1 MGRAEG
7 VDGVWH
13 GGAAGDKGG
22 AVGIR
27 VVGMRMRMGLK
38 NVAGWVALALL
49 APGMSAAGQQAKAEA
64 GAKPQLVVIDTDIG
78 DDIDDAFAVALALKS
93 PELRILG
100 ITTTFGD
107 TELRAR
113 LLERYLRAAGYGGI
127 PVAAGPET
135 KTDNGMTQAAYAKGW
150 AGKPRADGVELL
162 LNTIRRHPGQVT
174 LIAIGPLFTVQAAI
188 KKDPATFRRLKR
200 VVMMGGSIYRG
211 YGEVNGKPRPA
222 EPEWNIDR
230 DPAGMRALLA
240 SGVRVY
246 MMPLDS
252 TQIPLHE
259 IDRERIFTGGGPLG
273 RQVAELTREWVAGTP
288 THSPTPTL
296 FDPVAVTYAMH
307 PELCPARPMRIKVD
321 DKGQTLPV
329 KGRPNVEVCLKS
341 DEAGFLRLLMGR
353 LAAKA
358 DAR

>member
-1 MGRAEG
+1 
-7 VDGVWH
+7 
-13 GGAAGDKGG
+13 
-22 AVGIR
+22 
-27 VVGMRMRMGLK
+27 MRMGWK
-38 NVAGWVALALL
+38 QVAGWAAMALL
-49 APGMSAAGQQAKAEA
+49 MPGWAAGQHAGRVARMPAKGGA

-107 TELRAR
+107 TVLRAR
-113 LLERYLRAAGYGGI
+113 LLERYLTAVGRGGI

-135 KTDNGMTQAAYAKGW
+135 KTDNVMTQAAYAEGF
-150 AGKPRADGVELL
+150 AGPTRVGGADFMLQQ
-162 LNTIRRHPGQVT
+162 IRRHPGQVT

-188 KKDPATFRRLKR
+188 AKDPATFRKLRR

-230 DPAGMRALLA
+230 DPEGMRALLG
-240 SGVRVY
+240 SGVKIY

-259 IDRERIFTGGGPLG
+259 IDREKIFTGGGALG
-273 RQVAELTREWVAGTP
+273 VQLGLLYREWVAGTP

-307 PELCPARPMRIKVD
+307 PELCPAQPMRIRVD
-321 DKGQTLPV
+321 DRGQTIPV

-341 DEAGFLRLLMGR
+341 DERGFMRLLMTR
-353 LAAKA
+353 LTGKGWQEAG
-358 DAR
+358 AR

>member
-1 MGRAEG
+1 M
-7 VDGVWH
+7 
-13 GGAAGDKGG
+13 
-22 AVGIR
+22 GIR
-27 VVGMRMRMGLK
+27 VMGMKMRMGWRG
-38 NVAGWVALALL
+38 VAGWVALAVLMPGL
-49 APGMSAAGQQAKAEA
+49 AAAGQAAGQHAKRVAKHAAEPAKAET
-64 GAKPQLVVIDTDIG
+64 GVKPQLVVIDTDIG
-78 DDIDDAFAVALALKS
+78 DDIDDAFALALALRS
-93 PELRILG
+93 PELKILG
-100 ITTTFGD
+100 ITTTFGN

-113 LLERYLRAAGYGGI
+113 LLERYLTAVGRGGI

-135 KTDNGMTQAAYAKGW
+135 KTDNVMTQAAYAKGW
-150 AGKPRADGVELL
+150 AGKPRGDGVERMLE
-162 LNTIRRHPGQVT
+162 TIRRHPGQVT

-188 KKDPATFRRLKR
+188 EKDPATFRKLKR

-211 YGEVNGKPRPA
+211 YDGPNGERRPA

-252 TQIPLHE
+252 TQIHLRE
-259 IDRERIFTGGGPLG
+259 VERERIFTNGGALG
-273 RQVAELTREWVAGTP
+273 RQLAELTREWVEGTA

-307 PELCPARPMRIKVD
+307 PELCPARLMRIRVD
-321 DKGQTLPV
+321 DRGQTIPE

-341 DEAGFLRLLMGR
+341 DEAGFMRLLMGR
-353 LAAKA
+353 LSLEMPDRASKG
-358 DAR
+358 D